1 LRIHLTIIRAL
12 TAFAFIAAASATHA
26 KNIQTAIFAGGC
38 FWCVESD
45 FDQVKGVTKTTSG
58 YTGGTTENPTYKQV
72 TQSDTGHYEAVQI
85 QFDADVVTFEQ
96 LINSFW
102 RSVDPLDAGGQFCDR
117 GDSYRTAVFATTPQ
131 QAVTAEKSRA
141 QAEAVLGQK
150 IVTPVVM
157 AGAFYEAEK
166 YHQDYYKKSP
176 LRYKF
181 YRSRCG
187 RDARVE
193 ELWGK
198 PFHGS

>member
-1 LRIHLTIIRAL
+1 M
-12 TAFAFIAAASATHA
+12 
-26 KNIQTAIFAGGC
+26 QG
-38 FWCVESD
+38 EE
-45 FDQVKGVTKTTSG
+45 
-58 YTGGTTENPTYKQV
+58 TE
-72 TQSDTGHYEAVQI
+72 
-85 QFDADVVTFEQ
+85 
-96 LINSFW
+96 
-102 RSVDPLDAGGQFCDR
+102 
-117 GDSYRTAVFATTPQ
+117 
-131 QAVTAEKSRA
+131 
-141 QAEAVLGQK
+141 